1 MTIEEMHVMFRE
13 LAQQMGMQTVRA
25 ILPEDIDICLNNAI
39 VELVKELITSNVGYL
54 PYNDKV
60 NRANTSISSING
72 LRTLYNKANIFDDNI
87 NGEGT
92 QISPYTLNI
101 INQGIM
107 LYTGFKV
114 SYDGKSLFDCRIIEN
129 ENLFQ
134 TLNDFCNRATKDA
147 PICTI
152 VGNDASIDVEIITGS
167 KNSTKPKLVQYLYIA
182 EPAKVY
188 YDEDNIENNVNC
200 NLPNYLHTDVVNKAV
215 NIYLQSIGAIKVA
228 NKNND

>member
-39 VELVKELITSNVGYL
+39 VSFVKELITSNVGYL

-60 NRANTSISSING
+60 NRANSGIGSINA
-72 LRTLYNKANIFDDNI
+72 LRTLYNKATIDDNNI
-87 NGEGT
+87 TGEGT
-92 QISPYTLNI
+92 QIFPYTLNI
-101 INQGIM
+101 ISQGIM

-129 ENLFQ
+129 ENLSQ
-134 TLNDFCNRATKDA
+134 TLNDFCNRAAKDA

-152 VGNDASIDVEIITGS
+152 VGNDTSIDVEIINGS

-188 YDEDNIENNVNC
+188 YDEDNVENNVNC
-200 NLPNYLHTDVVNKAV
+200 NLPNYLHTDIVNKAV
-215 NIYLQSIGAIKVA
+215 NIYLQSVGAIKA
-228 NKNND
+228 GNKNND